1 MSESKEVPGQ
11 DLVEFLFQELEK
23 NKLKTQLLK
32 NRVSNLEQELKCKD
46 HVINSLHKSNHL
58 WYMSSMSFMVHIGII
73 YLFQNI

>member
-23 NKLKTQLLK
+23 NRLKTRLLK
-32 NRVSNLEQELKCKD
+32 NHVSNLEQELKCKD
-46 HVINSLHKSNHL
+46 HVIKSLQKSNYL
-58 WYMSSMSFMVHIGII
+58 WYISSMSFMVHIGII